1 MRIRTIKP
9 EFWVSDDITSLE
21 LEDRLLFIGLL
32 SYVDDLG
39 RGRDEDHLVIG
50 ALFSRDMCANPRDTL
65 ARVHRGLARLFE
77 AGLIVRY
84 AVANRRYLWVTGW
97 GRHQKIDRP
106 GKSRYPGPDD
116 PSATAFPR
124 DGAVRDNSASPRED
138 VASPREDVA
147 SGTGEQGN
155 RGTGEQGKSTPDG
168 VDVSAIADDA
178 ATTGG
183 TERRED
189 VEAVCEAM
197 ASSVERRTGKRPGV
211 TKSWRTSARLL
222 IDRDGI
228 AADDAIAAI
237 SWSENDDFWR
247 ANILSVPKLREKYAT
262 LSLQAQRSR
271 APRGAGERML
281 AAAMAAPDWYPGV
294 DDPPG
299 PALSLIEVGAA

>member
-9 EFWVSDDITSLE
+9 EFFDSPHTAKASAVARIAYIGLWCWADDTGRGTFNPKE
-21 LEDRLLFIGLL
+21 LEGAIFPNDDVTEL
-32 SYVDDLG
+32 SHGEFADFRGVLRQVAAAFGVLVYEVDG
-39 RGRDEDHLVIG
+39 RTFFQVPSWE
-50 ALFSRDMCANPRDTL
+50 
-65 ARVHRGLARLFE
+65 
-77 AGLIVRY
+77 
-84 AVANRRYLWVTGW
+84 
-97 GRHQKIDRP
+97 RHQRVRD
-106 GKSRYPGPDD
+106 GHESRLPGPDTTNARVLNEFSGSHD
-116 PSATAFPR
+116 DSPQSAADCGNLP
-124 DGAVRDNSASPRED
+124 P
-138 VASPREDVA
+138 
-147 SGTGEQGN
+147 GTGEQGN
-155 RGTGEQGKSTPDG
+155 RGTGEQGKSTPNG

-183 TERRED
+183 AERRED

-294 DDPPG
+294 EDPPG
-299 PALSLIEVGAA
+299 PALGLIEGGAA